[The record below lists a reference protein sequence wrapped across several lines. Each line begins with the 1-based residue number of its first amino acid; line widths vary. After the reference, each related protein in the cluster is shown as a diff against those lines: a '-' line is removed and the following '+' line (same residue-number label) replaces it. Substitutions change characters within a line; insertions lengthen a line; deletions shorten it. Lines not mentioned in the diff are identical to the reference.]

1 VPFLA
6 TLRATGKLA
15 VNRVRVDKLVAS
27 KVSAGVVLENGKLR
41 LTDLR
46 ADVLGGKHLGEW
58 KADFTAKPPEYNGSG
73 TLDRVALTQLAE
85 AMHDSWITGVVTAKY
100 HAATSGLT
108 RSELLSS
115 ASATL
120 QVDAR
125 DGALPHIAL
134 AGTPSPLRIR
144 HLVARLLLRDGAF
157 EIQEG
162 KLETPGGI
170 YQVSGTASLGRAL
183 DVKLSRGGGA
193 HGFSISGTLTQPRV
207 VQATFPETQAA
218 LKP

>member
-1 VPFLA
+1 
-6 TLRATGKLA
+6 
-15 VNRVRVDKLVAS
+15 
-27 KVSAGVVLENGKLR
+27 
-41 LTDLR
+41 
-46 ADVLGGKHLGEW
+46 
-58 KADFTAKPPEYNGSG
+58 
-73 TLDRVALTQLAE
+73 
-85 AMHDSWITGVVTAKY
+85 
-100 HAATSGLT
+100 
-108 RSELLSS
+108 
-115 ASATL
+115 
-120 QVDAR
+120 
-125 DGALPHIAL
+125 
-134 AGTPSPLRIR
+134 LRIR